1 VSSIFY
7 APPGEGLVRHE
18 REGGPFRSASV
29 MRALRSLRPVRFAL
43 LTDASVVVAHATSAA
58 RAVTLYLV
66 EGGERVRRSAGSCLS
81 QYRSTI
87 EGLEFEPKSVCETQ
101 VPPSDMVLR

>member
-58 RAVTLYLV
+58 RAVTQYLV
-66 EGGERVRRSAGSCLS
+66 EGGERVRRS
-81 QYRSTI
+81 I